1 MTHQKFA
8 KIYETEE
15 YGQILVCMDS
25 VDGDYAVST
34 SLFQGEAGITM
45 AHMMVGSYEEMV
57 ELFDAFTFEIAVCA
71 AQDIIDNGN

>member
-8 KIYETEE
+8 KLYDTEE
-15 YGQILVCMDS
+15 YEQILVCMDS
-25 VDGDYAVST
+25 VDGNYAVTT

-57 ELFDAFTFEIAVCA
+57 EIFDAFTLEMAVFS
-71 AQDIIDNGN
+71 AQDIVDNGK